1 MISPGEYRWYPADD
15 LQMKPIRR
23 TASTAGHLTSQPSSS
38 RLDLRREASRSIPA
52 RKSQHPV

>member
-15 LQMKPIRR
+15 LQMGPIRR

-52 RKSQHPV
+52 R